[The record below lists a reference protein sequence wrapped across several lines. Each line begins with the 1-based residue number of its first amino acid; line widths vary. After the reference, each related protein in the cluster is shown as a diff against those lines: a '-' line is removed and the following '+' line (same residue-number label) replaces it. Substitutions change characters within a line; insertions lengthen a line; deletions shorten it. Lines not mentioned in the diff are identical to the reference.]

1 MIYINKRFER
11 TSPQETYVLT
21 DFDRT
26 LTTADSMITW
36 GVIEESPLVNP
47 KFSAEASELY
57 LHYRQ
62 IETDP
67 TIDFETKAYHMENWH
82 RQGISL
88 MNKYVINE
96 ELLKRILEE
105 NNSLK
110 LRKDAPHFLHR
121 MKQQD
126 IPVIIL
132 SAGIGTVIEY
142 ALQKNGCL
150 YDNITILSNFIAF
163 EDGFIT
169 GFKAPEVHAMNKASI
184 DYESIVAGRRRG
196 ILFGDQVEDTL
207 AAINSDVTKIGFYDP
222 NSHSLNT
229 LKKEFDIILT
239 DESSFINVGHILI
252 KGYKK

>member
-1 MIYINKRFER
+1 M
-11 TSPQETYVLT
+11 L
-21 DFDRT
+21 
-26 LTTADSMITW
+26 
-36 GVIEESPLVNP
+36 
-47 KFSAEASELY
+47 
-57 LHYRQ
+57 
-62 IETDP
+62 
-67 TIDFETKAYHMENWH
+67 
-82 RQGISL
+82 
-88 MNKYVINE
+88 
-96 ELLKRILEE
+96 RILFAQ
-105 NNSLK
+105 NADVLLLYRVVDVRSYIK
-110 LRKDAPHFLHR
+110 YAHF
-121 MKQQD
+121 
-126 IPVIIL
+126 
-132 SAGIGTVIEY
+132 
-142 ALQKNGCL
+142 
-150 YDNITILSNFIAF
+150 YDLNFIAF